1 LALRQR
7 LTNLFGRGDRLA
19 RLARGRDRTA
29 FLDLLGRTEIHVL
42 STPDPVGLDATNISK
57 AELLSHIEREA
68 AQFAQMKQN
77 DEAAT
82 PFFFRADDRICFP
95 IFSTEEAAGEFVCA
109 YVNAVNR
116 TIAFHLLSMV
126 GRHLAG
132 VISPEITV
140 ILNAMTKLHFAL
152 FRRRRRTIHS
162 NVADGLI
169 AVTRPIWRGKT
180 GFPRIGDSVRRA
192 SVIEH

>member
-77 DEAAT
+77 D
-82 PFFFRADDRICFP
+82 
-95 IFSTEEAAGEFVCA
+95 
-109 YVNAVNR
+109 
-116 TIAFHLLSMV
+116 
-126 GRHLAG
+126 
-132 VISPEITV
+132 
-140 ILNAMTKLHFAL
+140 
-152 FRRRRRTIHS
+152 
-162 NVADGLI
+162 
-169 AVTRPIWRGKT
+169 
-180 GFPRIGDSVRRA
+180 
-192 SVIEH
+192 